1 MKDLHARTTPK
12 KKKNKKQKKAE
23 PTVKILN
30 KGQSEPAPSTRMDG
44 KLLRNSFL
52 LSSQFPN

>member
-1 MKDLHARTTPK
+1 LKDLHARTTQK
-12 KKKNKKQKKAE
+12 KKTKTKEKKAE

-44 KLLRNSFL
+44 K
-52 LSSQFPN
+52 